1 MYFDFCQLLY
11 TAIADI
17 KNFRLMAADD
27 SRAKRCSAGEKML
40 EEDPLGDIAVLT
52 TICQQPPAAA
62 IVHPHACL

>member
-1 MYFDFCQLLY
+1 MLRPLPITIYGNCRY
-11 TAIADI
+11 